1 MGRIAR
7 EIMEPFNELPLA
19 PRHALIGAAAL
30 GTLGGIVGL
39 VIGLHVY
46 APTAAVA
53 ILEVGMPA
61 ALTGGLL
68 GLLSGSLV
76 WGWRLAHHHRR
87 R

>member
-1 MGRIAR
+1 MGSIAR
-7 EIMEPFNELPLA
+7 QIIEPLNELPIA
-19 PRHALIGAAAL
+19 PRHALIGAAVL

-39 VIGLHVY
+39 VVGLHVY
-46 APTAAVA
+46 APTAVVA

-61 ALTGGLL
+61 ALAGGLL

-76 WGWRLAHHHRR
+76 WTWRLAHDHRR